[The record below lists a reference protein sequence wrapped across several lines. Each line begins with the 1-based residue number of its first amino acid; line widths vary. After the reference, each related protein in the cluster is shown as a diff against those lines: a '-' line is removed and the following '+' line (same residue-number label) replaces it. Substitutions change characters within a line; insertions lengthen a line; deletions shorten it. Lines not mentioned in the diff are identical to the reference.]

1 MRRRPAAPS
10 RDDTAGRL
18 VYGLPAIAPGRNAGH
33 FSLSSPAKR
42 ARPGQ
47 AGSPKPRRPSR
58 VVQAASSKPGRPKPG
73 RPKPGRP
80 KPSRA
85 KPDRT
90 KPSQAKPS
98 QAKPGRPQPDR
109 AADAPGGVGQKT
121 GRLIVRTL
129 PPAAPPP
136 ANASCAQ
143 WPRKAR
149 RPSTRPPPTAITK
162 QTNNRRPARERAF
175 LLGRASEQANEPP
188 GASGTSPGPAGLSS
202 PERRKARP
210 SSGRAP

>member
-1 MRRRPAAPS
+1 MRRGPAAPS

-33 FSLSSPAKR
+33 FSLSSPAK
-42 ARPGQ
+42 PGQ
-47 AGSPKPRRPSR
+47 TRPSR
-58 VVQAASSKPGRPKPG
+58 VAQAASPKPG
-73 RPKPGRP
+73 RPKPRRP

-129 PPAAPPP
+129 PPAATPP

-175 LLGRASEQANEPP
+175 LLGRASPQANEPP

-202 PERRKARP
+202 PERRKATP